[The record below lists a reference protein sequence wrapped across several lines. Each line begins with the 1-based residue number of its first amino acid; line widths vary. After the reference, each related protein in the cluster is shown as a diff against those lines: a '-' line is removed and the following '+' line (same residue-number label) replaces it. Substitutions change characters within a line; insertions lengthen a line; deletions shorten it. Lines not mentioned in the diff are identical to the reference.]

1 MDHKKLTRANYA
13 QVLFVCAAFLF
24 MAAAG
29 GISVGRVIMKAS
41 STTVTVA
48 FNEAEKTMR
57 AYLREPKIAF
67 DNIYTTLQGMLDRGE
82 SQEAVQNY
90 LRRTTSLLKEQA
102 DGLTGFKSVYGY
114 VRGEFFYDAAAGLGD
129 DFIPQ
134 ERPWYQLAERSEH
147 ADYTDP
153 YIDADTGGLIL
164 SLTRKLGGNYGI
176 LALDIDFSW
185 LMEYAESL
193 RFTDGGYGLIINQSL
208 HTIVHPQERYRD
220 MPLKELG
227 ADYAKI
233 SDILYSGRD
242 VSAKRIRDIDGA
254 KAIVSFKRLHNG
266 WHLGVVMP
274 VGSYF
279 SELYFNI
286 FLLASIGAVA
296 AFILCFNFLRLSTAK
311 TQFEEASRAKSTFL
325 AHMSHEI
332 RTPMNA
338 IIGMTELALRE
349 NMPPEAYRH
358 IFTIKQAAANLLTII
373 NDILDFSKIESGKLE
388 IAPENY
394 LFSSLVNDVVSII
407 RMRVV
412 STDIKFV
419 VNIDCNI
426 PDELFGDE
434 LRIRQVLLNI
444 LSNAVKYTE
453 KGFVSFSVIGEITD
467 DWTVVLNIEI
477 TDTGKG
483 IKEEDLGKLFG
494 DFVQFDR
501 GSNRGIEGTGLGL
514 AITRSLVTAM
524 GGKIDVRSEYG
535 SGSTFTVTLP
545 QKIRGPK
552 KLAAVENPEQKSVLV
567 YEPRE
572 IYAMSIIF
580 TTDNLG
586 VICALVTNE
595 AEFTEVMASES
606 LPFVF
611 VSSGLFESAK
621 AILSKLG
628 SDAQIVL
635 LTEFG
640 EAVADP
646 KLSTLAMPVQSISVA
661 NILNGVSDNFSYSTN
676 SESVGRFIAPEA
688 RLLVVDDINT
698 NLKVAE
704 GLLLPY
710 QMRVDLCTSG
720 KSAIEAV
727 QANSYDLVLMDHM
740 MPEMDGI
747 EATLRIRALGGEYV
761 SLPVVALTANAIS
774 SMKEMF
780 LQNGFNDFLAKPI
793 DTVKLNA
800 VLEKWIAREKQE
812 RPTEQSA
819 AAEQEAHTDINLKG
833 VNVESAISAIGLTTE
848 DYLEMLAVFQK
859 DGIKNIKTIKQCL
872 ETNDLK
878 LYTIH
883 VHALKSAC
891 AYIGAE
897 GMSET
902 AQSLETAG
910 RREDLEFIKAHNEDF
925 LEALEILLKDIDAV
939 ISEER
944 RKAHECNA

>member
-1 MDHKKLTRANYA
+1 
-13 QVLFVCAAFLF
+13 
-24 MAAAG
+24 
-29 GISVGRVIMKAS
+29 MKAS
-41 STTVTVA
+41 SATVTVA
-48 FNEAEKTMR
+48 LNETDKTIR

-67 DNIYTTLQGMLDRGE
+67 DNIYTALEGMLDRNE
-82 SQEAVQNY
+82 SQEAVLNY
-90 LRRTTSLLKEQA
+90 LKQTTTRLREQA
-102 DGLTGFKSVYGY
+102 DGLTGFKAVYGY
-114 VRGEFFYDAAAGLGD
+114 IRGELLYGGAADLGA

-134 ERPWYQLAERSEH
+134 ERPWYQLAEKSERTE
-147 ADYTDP
+147 YTAP
-153 YIDADTGGLIL
+153 YIDAETGGLVL
-164 SLTRKLGGNYGI
+164 SLARKLDDGI
-176 LALDIDFSW
+176 LALDIDLSW
-185 LMEYAESL
+185 LMEYTESL
-193 RFTDGGYGLIINQSL
+193 RFADGGYGLIINQSFNTL
-208 HTIVHPQERYRD
+208 VHPQKRYRD
-220 MPLKELG
+220 VPLRELG

-233 SDILYSGRD
+233 SDMLLADRD
-242 VSAKRIRDIDGA
+242 VSAERIRDIDGA
-254 KAIVSFKRLHNG
+254 KAIVFFKRLYNG
-266 WHLGVVMP
+266 WHIGVVMP
-274 VGSYF
+274 ARSYY
-279 SELYFNI
+279 SDLYFNI
-286 FLLASIGAVA
+286 FILASIGIIS
-296 AFILCFNFLRLSTAK
+296 AFILCCNFLRLSTSK
-311 TQFEEASRAKSTFL
+311 KQLEEASKAKSTFL

-349 NMPPEAYRH
+349 NMPPEPYKH
-358 IFTIKQAAANLLTII
+358 VLTIKQAGANLLSII

-388 IAPENY
+388 IAPQDY
-394 LFSSLVNDVVSII
+394 LFSSLINDVVSII

-419 VNIDCNI
+419 VNVDCNI
-426 PDELFGDE
+426 PDALFGDE

-444 LSNAVKYTE
+444 LNNAVKYTE
-453 KGFVSFSVIGEITD
+453 KGFVSFSVNGEITD
-467 DWTVVLNIEI
+467 DRTVVLNIEI
-477 TDTGKG
+477 TDSGKG
-483 IKEEDLGKLFG
+483 ITKENLGRLFG
-494 DFVQFDR
+494 EFVQFDR
-501 GSNRGIEGTGLGL
+501 ASNKGIEGTGLGL

-524 GGKIDVRSEYG
+524 GGKIGVHSEYG
-535 SGSTFTVTLP
+535 KGSTFTVTLP
-545 QKIRGPK
+545 QKIRSPE

-595 AEFTEVMASES
+595 TEFTEVMKSQS

-611 VSSGLFESAK
+611 VSSGLFDSAK
-621 AILSKLG
+621 EILSKLG

-646 KLSTLAMPVQSISVA
+646 NLSTLAMPVHSISVA
-661 NILNGVSDNFSYSTN
+661 NILNGVSDNFSYSTS
-676 SESVGRFIAPEA
+676 SEAVGRFIAPEA

-727 QANSYDLVLMDHM
+727 QSHSYDLVFMDHM

-747 EATLRIRALGGEYV
+747 EATARIRALGGEYGR
-761 SLPVVALTANAIS
+761 LPVIALTANAVS
-774 SMKEMF
+774 SMREMF
-780 LQNGFNDFLAKPI
+780 LNNGFNDFLAKPI

-800 VLEKWIAREKQE
+800 VLEKWISREKQK
-812 RPTEQSA
+812 RATEQA
-819 AAEQEAHTDINLKG
+819 VAAEKEDLVEITLKG
-833 VNVESAISAIGLTTE
+833 VNVECAISAIGLTTE
-848 DYLEMLAVFQK
+848 DYLEMLAIFQA
-859 DGIKNIKTIKQCL
+859 DGIVKIKAIKQCL

-878 LYTIH
+878 LYTTHI
-883 VHALKSAC
+883 HALKSAC

-897 GMSET
+897 TLSET
-902 AQSLETAG
+902 AQSLEVAG
-910 RREDLEFIKAHNEDF
+910 RREDFTFIKAHNEDF
-925 LEALEILLKDIDAV
+925 LKVLEILLKDIDAV

-944 RKAHECNA
+944 RNAHECNA